1 MPQILDEKIVKM
13 LDDAF
18 VIVLKY
24 DQEYDQG
31 YRDGLESF
39 ALALGNTIPEG
50 LLIDALQSAL
60 DAFANNT

>member
-18 VIVLKY
+18 DDTDILY
-24 DQEYDQG
+24 DRG
-31 YRDGLESF
+31 YRDALESF

-60 DAFANNT
+60 DAYANNT